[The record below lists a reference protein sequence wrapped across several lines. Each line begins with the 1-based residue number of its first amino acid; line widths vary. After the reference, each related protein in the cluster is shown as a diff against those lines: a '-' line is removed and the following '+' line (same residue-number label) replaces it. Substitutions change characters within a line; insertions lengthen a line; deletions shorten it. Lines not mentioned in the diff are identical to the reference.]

1 MICADLLASRWSGYL
16 WTLPGSSG
24 LRRSLSP
31 CGLRASTLA
40 GFRGLP
46 VRRSCW
52 PHRRGG
58 YQSSGL
64 TFHRLTPSFV
74 SLGRAPG
81 DLGRLV
87 WMIRGPTLSAATV
100 VSMNVRGGCRFNPVP
115 VSSGSAP
122 VSCNGRGAMLRAL
135 VYSNG
140 WPFSLSFSPS
150 LSTRSPRCLAMSG
163 IALSTLT
170 GVACIAGRSLLRR
183 IRGRA
188 SPALAPPLPWP
199 RLRCAHWLSPGCGV

>member
-100 VSMNVRGGCRFNPVP
+100 VSMNVRGGCRFKPVP

-150 LSTRSPRCLAMSG
+150 LSTRSPRCLAISVM
-163 IALSTLT
+163 AHCADR
-170 GVACIAGRSLLRR
+170 VACIAGRSLLRR